1 MNSRQAI
8 RHGIPIYIAAMVMRS
23 SMTVM
28 NPLLPILK
36 SQFHLSAFHVSFL
49 SSLPILC
56 FAAAGLLMPLVRR
69 IGVTN
74 RIVAAGL
81 LIITFGV
88 SLRMFG
94 SLSLLFLS
102 VIAVGIGIAIL
113 NFTLPVWIKEEVP
126 AHSGLLTSF
135 YVTLMGIFAS
145 IAIAAAV
152 PLSHLTSI
160 GWRLSMVPW
169 LILGVFSSLWWLKM
183 NRNKVELAEVEMTPH
198 FHARF
203 FRSFDAWAITLFFGF
218 QSMLAYGTAT
228 WLPSILLSKGYSLN
242 NAGYAVSV
250 TGLMG
255 SLLSV
260 FVPYL
265 AVKIKKLRL
274 VLVVSA
280 ILISFS
286 YGALIFDHGWHLVFW
301 LLLSNVGLSVTFQIS
316 LLLTIFRGASAG
328 ETRSLSIM
336 SQSFGYLMAM
346 FAPGLVGAIFD
357 ATGNWN
363 DALVTPV
370 ILGALLAI
378 VGSVA
383 ARDGAV

>member
-1 MNSRQAI
+1 MNARQAI
-8 RHGIPIYIAAMVMRS
+8 RHGMPIYIAAVLMRS

-28 NPLLPILK
+28 NPLLPIFK

-49 SSLPILC
+49 TSLPILC
-56 FAAAGLLMPLVRR
+56 FAGAGLLMPLVRR

-74 RIVAAGL
+74 RIIASGL
-81 LIITFGV
+81 LTITCGISVRIFGN
-88 SLRMFG
+88 LP
-94 SLSLLFLS
+94 LLFLS

-126 AHSGLLTSF
+126 EHSGLLTSF
-135 YVTLMGIFAS
+135 YVTLMGVFAA
-145 IAIAAAV
+145 IAIAVAV
-152 PLSHLTSI
+152 PLSRLTSL

-169 LILGVFSSLWWLKM
+169 LIFGVFASLWWLKM
-183 NRNKVELAEVEMTPH
+183 NRNTVELADIEMTPH

-203 FRSFDAWAITLFFGF
+203 FRSIEAWAMTLFFGF
-218 QSMLAYGTAT
+218 QSMLFYGTAT

-242 NAGYAVSV
+242 GAGYAVSA

-255 SLLSV
+255 SLLGV
-260 FVPYL
+260 LVPYL
-265 AVKIKKLRL
+265 AVKIQKLRML
-274 VLVVSA
+274 LVVTG
-280 ILISFS
+280 ILISISF
-286 YGALIFDHGWHLVFW
+286 GALIFDNGWHLVIW
-301 LLLSNVGLSVTFQIS
+301 LLLGNVALSVTFQVS

-357 ATGNWN
+357 ATNNWN
-363 DALVTPV
+363 DALIIPV
-370 ILGALLAI
+370 ILGILVSI

-383 ARDGAV
+383 ARDGTV